1 MATESITKNFIVEG
15 EEDVKMF
22 LDAIESSINDNRR
35 RDDVSVTKINSFEEL
50 EELCKKRKALYE

>member
-22 LDAIESSINDNRR
+22 LDAIESSIEFNKEQEKKEKKPK
-35 RDDVSVTKINSFEEL
+35 VSWRELKDEEIHEFFDL
-50 EELCKKRKALYE
+50 